1 MANGNREGEKKVAA
15 GKFLSLGKYERR
27 EHSVIFQVGWRRRK
41 KWKVI
46 SSCNLSLL
54 PTTSLASELATN
66 ARKSRLTFF
75 SFSERKSSFSFH
87 SLRPRSTCCEEELRL
102 LGPFP
107 RVSEEDFLEL
117 SKYSGDKLASA
128 READTFDK
136 SFRFALR
143 PPDVFLLPTIAAWRI
158 LRR

>member
-1 MANGNREGEKKVAA
+1 MASGNREGEKKLQRQSSFLWKIRAA
-15 GKFLSLGKYERR
+15 RTQRDIPSWVE
-27 EHSVIFQVGWRRRK
+27 K
-41 KWKVI
+41 KKEVESDI
-46 SSCNLSLL
+46 IVQSFFIADD
-54 PTTSLASELATN
+54 LASELATN
-66 ARKSRLTFF
+66 GRKSRLTFF
-75 SFSERKSSFSFH
+75 FFSKRKSSFSLH

-117 SKYSGDKLASA
+117 SKSCGDKLASA

-143 PPDVFLLPTIAAWRI
+143 PPDFFLLPTIAAWWT